1 MMEVLTTLAVLHP
14 NHDIVEVRTKWASG
28 DTMVG
33 RTRSHQAIAEW
44 ASFCGGEPSIFITI
58 NRLPAGM
65 VESPLNGN
73 VWDAGGGVKNE
84 YVTAIQWL
92 HVDVD
97 AIREDSSQPASD
109 AEIEEAT
116 ERTKRVIQFLYTY
129 GFPKPVV
136 AFSGN
141 GWHLLYRT
149 SMENTPESAWLIRG
163 FTKILHDHYKT
174 DSQSHGAGQVLRLY
188 GAVNPKG
195 GRQTKL
201 EYVPEPLEEVTPDAL
216 KAMVASYGLMF
227 KTRPKKQGQASDDKV
242 EEFLEHCGLDAESE
256 DYQGGTKWLMNE
268 CPLCGY
274 TKRGVAAII
283 RFAEGGLGFHCVHEP
298 TCGDMGWKE
307 FRQQMEAE
315 HGEFSFEEDIL
326 ESKIQVE
333 DV

>member
-1 MMEVLTTLAVLHP
+1 
-14 NHDIVEVRTKWASG
+14 
-28 DTMVG
+28 MVG

-97 AIREDSSQPASD
+97 AIREDSASPPAMLRLKRQRSGRS
-109 AEIEEAT
+109 ESFNFST
-116 ERTKRVIQFLYTY
+116 PMVSRSRSLLSGERLAPALPNLNGEYSRVGMADSRL
-129 GFPKPVV
+129 
-136 AFSGN
+136 
-141 GWHLLYRT
+141 H
-149 SMENTPESAWLIRG
+149 
-163 FTKILHDHYKT
+163 KILRDRYKT
-174 DSQSHGAGQVLRLY
+174 DSRSRGAGQVYRLY
-188 GAVNPKG
+188 GAAKPKG
-195 GRQTKL
+195 GRQTEL